1 MSLREYAGA
10 AKSTTL
16 VGDITAGSAVIT
28 VADATGYPTG
38 ATGPFAIAMA
48 LGDAEEE
55 KILILNRSGNTLNVH
70 TRGYDG
76 TSASAHSSGTTVDHV
91 LTAID
96 VREAN
101 EHVNDST
108 GDPHPQYLTEAEG
121 NAAYVAKAGDTMTG
135 LLRLDGG
142 LFVAAADP
150 GQATITTGEST
161 TSTAYTDLATIGP
174 TVTRKCPASGLMRY
188 EIAARSFN
196 STAGQTNL
204 MSVEIVRVSDG
215 SVLRAAGDEFS
226 ATVTPSGITS
236 SSFSSIVAGVVGA
249 DYRFRA
255 KYRVS
260 GGTGTWVDRALIVTP
275 LI

>member
-38 ATGPFAIAMA
+38 ATGPFAIALA

-55 KILILNRSGNTLNVH
+55 KILILNRSGNTMNVH

-76 TSASAHSSGTTVDHV
+76 TTASAHSSGTTIDHV
-91 LTAID
+91 LTAVD

-121 NAAYVAKAGDTMTG
+121 IQAYAPIGAKGVRAHRSTNQSI
-135 LLRLDGG
+135 
-142 LFVAAADP
+142 P
-150 GQATITTGEST
+150 NT
-161 TSTAYTDLATIGP
+161 TSTAVQWDAEGFDTSGFHDNATNNTRL
-174 TVTRKCPASGLMRY
+174 TVPAGEGGRY
-188 EIAARSFN
+188 
-196 STAGQTNL
+196 L
-204 MSVEIVRVSDG
+204 
-215 SVLRAAGDEFS
+215 
-226 ATVTPSGITS
+226 
-236 SSFSSIVAGVVGA
+236 VAGVISMFGTLGT
-249 DYRFRA
+249 YREA
-255 KYRVS
+255 LIRVS
-260 GGTGTWVDRALIVTP
+260 GTHVGTTNLAPAEFGRFPFAFAVTLVAGDFVEVFVAQNSGGALDVRSGAAESFVT
-275 LI
+275 LMKIGA

>member
-1 MSLREYAGA
+1 MLREYAGA

-55 KILILNRSGNTLNVH
+55 KILILNRSGNTMNVH

-108 GDPHPQYLTEAEG
+108 GDPHPQYLLESDAIT
-121 NAAYVAKAGDTMTG
+121 AYLAKAAPAQAKLDT
-135 LLRLDGG
+135 
-142 LFVAAADP
+142 A
-150 GQATITTGEST
+150 EST
-161 TSTAYTDLATIGP
+161 TSTTYADLATVGP
-174 TVTRKCPASGLMRY
+174 TVTATVGASGRVLVMFHAWGRNSVADGGALVS
-188 EIAARSFN
+188 IALSGANTVAPSDAR
-196 STAGQTNL
+196 AGITHSAAAGVYGS
-204 MSVEIVRVSDG
+204 MSWSEIVTGLAEG
-215 SVLRAAGDEFS
+215 STTFTLRYR
-226 ATVTPSGITS
+226 ATANTAT
-236 SSFSSIVAGVVGA
+236 FAN
-249 DYRFRA
+249 RR
-255 KYRVS
+255 
-260 GGTGTWVDRALIVTP
+260 LIVIP
-275 LI
+275 L